1 MAHAGPRYY
10 TGDRNIVAAARAY
23 CAESAALARLCELY
37 DDLPD
42 LQAEALFSRM
52 TAAKQRA
59 LRHPSTTMAGV
70 IAKARMVAAG
80 ELFDVDPLV
89 VSAIE
94 DLLAVYP
101 APRISRWTCGRP
113 PVNVIL
119 CGVTAA

>member
-1 MAHAGPRYY
+1 VSA
-10 TGDRNIVAAARAY
+10 TGRFFCSASPELCV
-23 CAESAALARLCELY
+23 ETAALTRLCELY

-42 LQAEALFSRM
+42 PQAEALFSRM

-101 APRISRWTCGRP
+101 APRISRWTCVRP
-113 PVNVIL
+113 PVKVIH
-119 CGVTAA
+119 CGEAAA

>member
-23 CAESAALARLCELY
+23 CAETAALTRLCELY

-42 LQAEALFSRM
+42 RQAEALFSRM

-101 APRISRWTCGRP
+101 APRISRWTCARP
-113 PVNVIL
+113 PVKVML
-119 CGVTAA
+119 CGVTVS

>member
-23 CAESAALARLCELY
+23 CAETAALARLCVLY
-37 DDLPD
+37 ENLPD
-42 LQAEALFSRM
+42 PRAGEIFDRM
-52 TAAKQRA
+52 TAAKRRA

-101 APRISRWTCGRP
+101 APRISRWTCVHP
-113 PVNVIL
+113 PVKVML
-119 CGVTAA
+119 CGEAAA

>member
-10 TGDRNIVAAARAY
+10 TGDRNIVAAARVY
-23 CAESAALARLCELY
+23 CAETAALARLCALY
-37 DDLPD
+37 ENLPD
-42 LQAEALFSRM
+42 PQAGAVFERM

-101 APRISRWTCGRP
+101 APHNSRWTCVRP
-113 PVNVIL
+113 PVKVML
-119 CGVTAA
+119 CGEVAA